1 MDHYH
6 HEDSTPLPSPLSRF
20 KIKESLIEEEANEK
34 KKSIDS
40 WVVSSAE
47 VLKYLHLN

>member
-34 KKSIDS
+34 K
-40 WVVSSAE
+40 
-47 VLKYLHLN
+47 NQ